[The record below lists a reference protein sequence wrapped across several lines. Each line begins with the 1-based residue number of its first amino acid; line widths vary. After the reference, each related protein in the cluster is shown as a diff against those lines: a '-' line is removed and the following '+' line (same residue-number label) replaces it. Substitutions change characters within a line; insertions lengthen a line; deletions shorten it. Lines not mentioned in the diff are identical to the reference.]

1 MILKLLFEL
10 VLGLLRIVFSWV
22 SFPPMPEAVTSVID
36 TLFGYMAVGI
46 GFVWLFIPRQLVLVL
61 LPIVLILENFDRLYR
76 VVMWILRKIPFLN
89 MS

>member
-10 VLGLLRIVFSWV
+10 VLGLLEIVFSWV
-22 SFPPMPEAVTSVID
+22 SFPAMPEAVTNVVD
-36 TLFGYMAVGI
+36 TLLGYMAEGI
-46 GFVWLFIPRQLVLVL
+46 GFVWMFIPRQLVLVL
-61 LPIVLILENFDRLYR
+61 LPIVLVLENFDRLYK